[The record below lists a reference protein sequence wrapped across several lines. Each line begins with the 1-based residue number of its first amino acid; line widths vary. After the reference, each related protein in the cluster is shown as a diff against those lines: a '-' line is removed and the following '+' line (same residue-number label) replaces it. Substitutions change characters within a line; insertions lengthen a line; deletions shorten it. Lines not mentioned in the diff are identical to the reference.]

1 MNADQVFQVFE
12 LIDGLQAYYAAE
24 ILLGLGVLLILVD
37 YFFPT
42 DAPAHFGYFC
52 IALATFFIA
61 YRASWAP
68 VWCVAVF
75 VAAWIL
81 LGLLH
86 RFFFRNFLENAPDM
100 KAGDK
105 KVEA

>member
-61 YRASWAP
+61 YRA
-68 VWCVAVF
+68 
-75 VAAWIL
+75 
-81 LGLLH
+81 LGL
-86 RFFFRNFLENAPDM
+86 RFGAWRFLWPPGFCLVCCTASSS
-100 KAGDK
+100 ATF
-105 KVEA
+105 